1 MYDCS
6 MSDKTSDR
14 AAPGAAERLLDTAS
28 RLFYTRGVS
37 NVGINEI
44 IARAG
49 VARMTLYHHFPSKD
63 ALIKAVLERRREERD
78 AWLARAD
85 DLASDP
91 IERILAVFDLFLE
104 WAKTPDFRGC
114 PLVAATYELGGQLNA
129 ARPYA
134 QAHHD
139 VTWRYLSEQ
148 ARAADLVD
156 PETLAT
162 QLHMLL
168 EGAAVLT
175 LIRGNSEAA
184 ALAKGAA
191 ASLIVGARDD

>member
-1 MYDCS
+1 M
-6 MSDKTSDR
+6 
-14 AAPGAAERLLDTAS
+14 
-28 RLFYTRGVS
+28 
-37 NVGINEI
+37 
-44 IARAG
+44 
-49 VARMTLYHHFPSKD
+49 
-63 ALIKAVLERRREERD
+63 
-78 AWLARAD
+78 ARAD

>member
-1 MYDCS
+1 
-6 MSDKTSDR
+6 
-14 AAPGAAERLLDTAS
+14 
-28 RLFYTRGVS
+28 
-37 NVGINEI
+37 
-44 IARAG
+44 
-49 VARMTLYHHFPSKD
+49 TLYHHFPSKD

-104 WAKTPDFRGC
+104 WAKTPDCRGC

>member
-1 MYDCS
+1 
-6 MSDKTSDR
+6 MSEITT
-14 AAPGAAERLLDTAS
+14 PGAAERLLDTAS
-28 RLFYTRGVS
+28 RLFYSRGVS

-63 ALIKAVLERRREERD
+63 ALIKAVLERRRAERD

-85 DLASDP
+85 ELADDP
-91 IERILAVFDLFLE
+91 TERLLAVFDLFLE
-104 WAKTPDFRGC
+104 WARTPDFRGC
-114 PLVAATYELGGQLNA
+114 PLVAATFELGGQLNA
-129 ARPYA
+129 ARALA

-139 VTWRYLSEQ
+139 VTRRYLARQ
-148 ARAADLVD
+148 ASQAGLRE
-156 PETLAT
+156 PEVVAT

-175 LIRGNSEAA
+175 LVSGNTEAA